1 VTQTP
6 SASTQPQ
13 LTLVIP
19 AFNEAESLPTLLEE
33 IRVICD
39 GNGIT
44 YEAIVLDDGSTDGT
58 FETVRQAH
66 ALDARVHGVRF
77 RRNCGKAAALAEGFR
92 RARGRSIITMDADL
106 QDNPAEIP
114 PLLKMLNDGADMV
127 SGWKKIRHDPWHKTA
142 PSKLFNAV
150 TASASG
156 IKLHD
161 FNCGLKAYRAE
172 VVHSIDLYGELHRYI
187 PVLAHWNGF
196 KVAEKV
202 VEHRARRFGVS
213 KYGWA
218 RFTNGLF
225 DLVTLLFLHK
235 YTRRPLHLFGFVGLL
250 FTLLGVGV
258 QVGFAIDWMLSGTLH
273 VRPLMLAGVASM
285 LVGIQF
291 VSIGL
296 LGEMINQRFA
306 SSSPPPPISATTPN
320 IPEGPEVYVAGGNFN
335 GN

>member
-1 VTQTP
+1 MSPV
-6 SASTQPQ
+6 Q
-13 LTLVIP
+13 LSLVIP
-19 AFNEAESLPTLLEE
+19 AYNEAESLPPLLDE
-33 IRVICD
+33 IRTVCEAH
-39 GNGIT
+39 GID

-58 FETVRQAH
+58 FDRVREAH
-66 ALDARVHGVRF
+66 ARDPRVHGVRF
-77 RRNCGKAAALAEGFR
+77 RRNSGKAAALAEGFR

-114 PLLKMLNDGADMV
+114 ALIRMLDEGADMV

-150 TASASG
+150 TAAASG

-172 VVHSIDLYGELHRYI
+172 VVKSIDVYGELHRYI

-196 KVAEKV
+196 SVAEKV

-225 DLVTLLFLHK
+225 DLVTLLFLHR

-250 FTLLGVGV
+250 FTLAGVGV
-258 QVGFAIDWMLSGTLH
+258 LLGFAAEWALTGALH

-285 LVGIQF
+285 LVGVQF

-296 LGEMINQRFA
+296 LGEMINQRFV
-306 SSSPPPPISATTPN
+306 STSPPPPIAAITPGA
-320 IPEGPEVYVAGGNFN
+320 PEG
-335 GN
+335 

>member
-1 VTQTP
+1 VT
-6 SASTQPQ
+6 Q

-19 AFNEAESLPTLLEE
+19 AYNEAESLPPLLEE
-33 IRVICD
+33 IRSVCD
-39 GNGIT
+39 AHGIT

-58 FETVRQAH
+58 FDRVREAQAR
-66 ALDARVHGVRF
+66 DPRVHGVRF
-77 RRNCGKAAALAEGFR
+77 RRNSGKAAALAEGFR

-114 PLLKMLNDGADMV
+114 ALLRMLDEGADMV

-150 TASASG
+150 TAAASG

-161 FNCGLKAYRAE
+161 FNCGLKAYRSE
-172 VVHSIDLYGELHRYI
+172 VVKSIDVYGEMHRYI

-225 DLVTLLFLHK
+225 DLVTLLFLHR

-250 FTLLGVGV
+250 FTLAGVGV
-258 QVGFAIDWMLSGTLH
+258 LLGFAAEWVLTGALH

-285 LVGIQF
+285 LVGVQF

-296 LGEMINQRFA
+296 LGEMINQRFV
-306 SSSPPPPISATTPN
+306 STSPPPPIAAVTPGAPGT
-320 IPEGPEVYVAGGNFN
+320 PEG
-335 GN
+335 